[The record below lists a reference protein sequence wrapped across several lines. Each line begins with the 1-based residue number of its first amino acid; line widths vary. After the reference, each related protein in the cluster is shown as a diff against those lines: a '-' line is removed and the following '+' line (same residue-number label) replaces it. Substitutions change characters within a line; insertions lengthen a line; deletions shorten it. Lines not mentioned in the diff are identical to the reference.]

1 MPTSLVSLPRR
12 LAALMLALQLAAC
25 AHSSTPALDQR
36 FGDAVRLAMAQ
47 QVRHPASAGNRQPA
61 DGLDGASAH
70 LLDIGSGAGLPGIP
84 RTMLI
89 EASATSPL
97 DTFRERRR

>member
-12 LAALMLALQLAAC
+12 LAALMLALMLAAC

-47 QVRHPASAGNRQPA
+47 QVRYPASAGNRQPA

-70 LLDIGSGAGLPGIP
+70 AVMQRYRASFAEPNAQAP
-84 RTMLI
+84 QPVQFMLGGGNGK
-89 EASATSPL
+89 
-97 DTFRERRR
+97 